1 MTFSGLHE
9 IVRRTPNSSEQD
21 ECRRSRCAEGGS
33 VEDAIADDL
42 ELTQRLLRCESSA
55 WQEFLQRYERLI
67 YSRVLATWHE
77 LGSQPQVDIIEDCC
91 GEVMSQLFAN
101 DLAALRRYQGRSRL
115 STWLSVVTR
124 RIALRFLLKSLRTAQ
139 RTQQPDSQFD
149 LQTFP
154 APESKVTE
162 DKEEEKLL
170 KDCLQELSDSDRQT
184 LLLHSQKIMSY
195 EEIGRELGIAANSVG
210 AKLDRAR
217 KRLKKLVERKRREET
232 SRSTSPRD
240 PDPNGMK

>member
-9 IVRRTPNSSEQD
+9 IVRPTPNSSNLD
-21 ECRRSRCAEGGS
+21 EDRRSRCAEGVSRQDVIDG
-33 VEDAIADDL
+33 DL
-42 ELTQRLLRCESSA
+42 KLTQRLLKRETEA
-55 WQEFLQRYERLI
+55 WQEFIQRYERLI
-67 YSRVLATWHE
+67 YSRVLATCHE
-77 LGSQPQVDIIEDCC
+77 LGSQPHVDIIEDCC
-91 GEVMSQLFAN
+91 GEVMSELFSN
-101 DLAALRRYQGRSRL
+101 DLAALRRFQGRSRL

-139 RTQQPDSQFD
+139 RTQPPDSQFD

-170 KDCLQELSDSDRQT
+170 KECLQELSDSDRQT
-184 LLLHSQKIMSY
+184 LLLHTQKKMSY
-195 EEIGRELGIAANSVG
+195 VEIGHKLGIAANSVG
-210 AKLDRAR
+210 GKLNRAR

-232 SRSTSPRD
+232 SRSASPRD
-240 PDPNGMK
+240 PDSNDMK